1 MPSEGLK
8 AIFLIELS
16 SFTYKAT
23 DAHDRIVR
31 TYVKKMYDL
40 KKITI
45 TFNQFL
51 KNKHVEI
58 SCSLQLEFVNDGGHN
73 VDVIVIL

>member
-8 AIFLIELS
+8 AIFLIKWS

-40 KKITI
+40 KKT
-45 TFNQFL
+45 N
-51 KNKHVEI
+51 NY
-58 SCSLQLEFVNDGGHN
+58 LQLV
-73 VDVIVIL
+73 LKK